1 MKSEIAWK
9 LKYLNF
15 IEKASSRMIKLTND
29 LLVYSQL
36 DDKSLNFE
44 SVNLNDLISKIED
57 DLRSI
62 ISETDAKI
70 SVDALPNIVCDASQI
85 KQLFQN
91 LISNSLKYRSDKT
104 PEIHISYIE
113 KALYYEF
120 SIRDNGIGI
129 QKKYHKQI
137 FEVFKRLHSQKEYEG
152 TGIGLA
158 NCKRIIDNH
167 DGKIWVARTAS

>member
-1 MKSEIAWK
+1 M
-9 LKYLNF
+9 
-15 IEKASSRMIKLTND
+15 
-29 LLVYSQL
+29 
-36 DDKSLNFE
+36 
-44 SVNLNDLISKIED
+44 
-57 DLRSI
+57 
-62 ISETDAKI
+62 
-70 SVDALPNIVCDASQI
+70 PNIVCDASQI

-167 DGKIWVARTAS
+167 DGKIWVGSSENNGSEFFFRIPKIK